1 MTIDRRID
9 PRRLGR
15 ALLRVLCGVVLV
27 NLPFWVLSRVI
38 FIDRPLVAY
47 ESVVVCALLAWR
59 TPVGLAAL
67 LLLWAADAVV
77 ALSRIYLFTSID
89 ALLDS
94 LSFVHEMRVADFVDA
109 ARLLLALLFC
119 GSAVLVWRLL
129 VRRPL
134 GFLAPTLAIL
144 FLLGLDALNGSMGR
158 PQAMGRLNA
167 ANLVGS
173 PSFALAVAVNTARTP
188 NPLVDIPIHETVQG
202 LVDVPQWA
210 AQHPEHGMLLLV
222 IESFGWHNDPAIQA
236 WMNARLLKQLTP
248 GSFDARAVRMPF
260 RGSTTAGEL
269 RALCRKGNDY
279 RWLDGH
285 NAAGCLPRL
294 LAAQGWT
301 TVGMHGFSGN
311 MFERWRWWP
320 TVGIARAEFAEDLLA
335 PDSPRCGLVFRGVC
349 DKDLLDRA
357 LAVAAKPRTL
367 AYALTLNTHLPI
379 AATPVPSPLR
389 ALCDRAR
396 TGPAVCELL
405 AAQALLLDQLTVGLN
420 SLTDKPLV
428 IVVGDHAPPFSRR
441 IDREQFS
448 SAFVPAMLLQP
459 RL

>member
-1 MTIDRRID
+1 MTIDRKE
-9 PRRLGR
+9 RLWCQWR
-15 ALLRVLCGVVLV
+15 ALLRVLAGVALV
-27 NLPFWVLSRVI
+27 NLPFWVLGRVI

-59 TPVGLAAL
+59 TPVGAAAL

-94 LSFVHEMRVADFVDA
+94 LSFIREMRVLDFIDTP
-109 ARLLLALLFC
+109 RLALMLLFC
-119 GSAVLVWRLL
+119 GSAALLWRLL
-129 VRRPL
+129 ARRPVGL
-134 GFLAPTLAIL
+134 VAPSLAIL
-144 FLLGLDALNGSMGR
+144 ILFGLDFLNGSVGR

-173 PSFALAVAVNTARTP
+173 PTFALAVAVNTARTP
-188 NPLVDIPIHETVQG
+188 NPLVDIPIDETVQG

-210 AQHPEHGMLLLV
+210 AQHPERGMLLLV
-222 IESFGWHNDPAIQA
+222 IESFGWHNDTAIQA
-236 WMNARLLKQLTP
+236 WMNARLLKQLKP

-279 RWLDGH
+279 RRLDAH

-320 TVGIARAEFAEDLLA
+320 TVGIGQAEFAEDLLA
-335 PDSPRCGLVFRGVC
+335 PDAVRCGLVFRGVC

-357 LAVAAKPRTL
+357 LAAAAKPRTL
-367 AYALTLNTHLPI
+367 AYALTLNTHLPL
-379 AATPVPSPLR
+379 AATPVPPPLQ
-389 ALCDRAR
+389 ALCATGR

-405 AAQALLLDQLTVGLN
+405 AAQSLLLDQLAAGLTRL
-420 SLTDKPLV
+420 SVKPLV

-441 IDREQFS
+441 TDREQFS
-448 SAFVPAMLLQP
+448 STHVPALLLQP
-459 RL
+459 GN